1 MNSGRPVHS
10 IGRLINLRLLVL
22 VSVLSSGCVDGPS
35 SNVPDPEEARRSIL
49 ATSDAIVS
57 AMVDGSST
65 AEYQTSEWRGVN
77 LNGTPM
83 SAQGFEGPERSM
95 RYDSIQVLDR
105 DVRVY
110 GPTAA
115 LRWHANFYV
124 RVNGEPSFAE
134 MRLLDVYV
142 LDGDRWLLDL
152 TQVTPVFGTVGN
164 PPGQ

>member
-1 MNSGRPVHS
+1 MSA
-10 IGRLINLRLLVL
+10 RLLVL
-22 VSVLSSGCVDGPS
+22 LSILSTACANDPASGT
-35 SNVPDPEEARRSIL
+35 PDAEEARESIL
-49 ATSDAIVS
+49 ASNDAMVS
-57 AMVDGSST
+57 AMVDGRPT
-65 AEYQTSEWRGVN
+65 APYLTPEWRGVN

-83 SAQGFEGPERSM
+83 SAEGFDGEERSM
-95 RYDSIQVLDR
+95 QYDSIHVLDR

-124 RVNGEPSFAE
+124 HVNGEPSFAE
-134 MRLLDVYV
+134 IRLLEVYV
-142 LDGDRWLLDL
+142 LHEDQWLLDL

>member
-1 MNSGRPVHS
+1 MNP
-10 IGRLINLRLLVL
+10 RLLVL
-22 VSVLSSGCVDGPS
+22 VAALSTGCAAEPPVS
-35 SNVPDPEEARRSIL
+35 APDPEEARRSIL
-49 ATSDAIVS
+49 ATNDAMVS
-57 AMVDGSST
+57 AMVAGRST

-83 SAQGFEGPERSM
+83 SAEGFEGEERRM
-95 RYDSIQVLDR
+95 LYDSIQVLDR

-142 LDGDRWLLDL
+142 LQEDRWLLDL

-164 PPGQ
+164 PPGK

>member
-1 MNSGRPVHS
+1 MNP
-10 IGRLINLRLLVL
+10 RLLVL
-22 VSVLSSGCVDGPS
+22 VAALSTGCADETPVS
-35 SNVPDPEEARRSIL
+35 APDPEEARRNIL
-49 ATSDAIVS
+49 ATNDGMVS
-57 AMVDGSST
+57 AMVDGRST

-83 SAQGFEGPERSM
+83 SAQGFEGEERRM
-95 RYDSIQVLDR
+95 QYDSIQVLDR

-142 LDGDRWLLDL
+142 LQEDRWLLDL

-164 PPGQ
+164 PPGK

>member
-1 MNSGRPVHS
+1 MSA
-10 IGRLINLRLLVL
+10 RLLVL
-22 VSVLSSGCVDGPS
+22 LSILSTACANDPASGT
-35 SNVPDPEEARRSIL
+35 PDAEEARESIL
-49 ATSDAIVS
+49 ASNDAMVS
-57 AMVDGSST
+57 AMVDGRPT
-65 AEYQTSEWRGVN
+65 APYLTPEWRGVN

-83 SAQGFEGPERSM
+83 SAEGFEGEERGM
-95 RYDSIQVLDR
+95 QYDSIHVLDR

-124 RVNGEPSFAE
+124 HVNGEPSFAE
-134 MRLLDVYV
+134 MRLLEVYV
-142 LDGDRWLLDL
+142 LHEDQWLLDL